1 MSDTDPYL
9 GGQYHW
15 VSEFAPPGMQK
26 FLSYVAGWTSVLAWQ
41 PALAG
46 GLYPAMSAIEAL
58 ASYQDSSFVFTAWQG
73 SLIMIAL
80 GFLTV
85 PFNTVWR
92 RALPMFETIVLV
104 FHFAGFLAIIIP
116 LWALTPVKNP
126 TSEVF
131 GSVVNSGGWSNTGLA
146 MLVGQVAT
154 FYTLAGSDSAVHLSE
169 EVEDAGLT
177 VPRSIVYS
185 YLANSAMGFVML
197 ITMMYCM
204 GPLDV
209 AIETGS
215 PFVSA
220 FTQIGTAGA
229 TGLTIILFVLLIA
242 GNNTCTTTESRQM
255 WAFARDRGLPF
266 STWLSKIDAKW
277 NVPLNCIIVSIAIN
291 IILCLINLGSNFAFN
306 IIIGLSS
313 TGSLA
318 TYFVSIGCLI
328 TARLRAEPLPP
339 ARWSLGRWGMAV
351 NILAVVWSTQVFI
364 FCFFPVTYPVTAD
377 SLEDMNW
384 VVVIFF
390 AVVVLSAGFYVAH
403 GRKHYHGPVAFV
415 QGQRSGNVLQ
425 TVGDGEVEVFRE
437 K

>member
-1 MSDTDPYL
+1 MSYI
-9 GGQYHW
+9 
-15 VSEFAPPGMQK
+15 
-26 FLSYVAGWTSVLAWQ
+26 AGWTSVLAWQ

-58 ASYQDSSFVFTAWQG
+58 AIYQNANFAFTAWQG

-92 RALPMFETIVLV
+92 KALPMFETIVLIL
-104 FHFAGFLAIIIP
+104 HFAGFLAVIIP
-116 LWALTPVKNP
+116 LWVMTPVKNP
-126 TSEVF
+126 ASEVF
-131 GSVVNSGGWSNTGLA
+131 ASVVNSGGWTNTGLA
-146 MLVGQVAT
+146 MLVGQVST

-197 ITMMYCM
+197 ITMMFCM
-204 GPLDV
+204 GDLTD
-209 AIETGS
+209 AINEGS
-215 PFVSA
+215 PFISA
-220 FTQIGTAGA
+220 FSQTGTAGA
-229 TGLTIILFVLLIA
+229 TGLTLILFVLLVA

-266 STWLSKIDAKW
+266 STWLSKIDSRW
-277 NVPLNCIIVSIAIN
+277 NVPLNCIIVSIVIN
-291 IILCLINLGSNFAFN
+291 IILCLINLGSNFGFN

-318 TYFVSIGCLI
+318 TYFCSIGCLI
-328 TARLRAEPLPP
+328 SARMRAAPLPP
-339 ARWSLGRWGMAV
+339 ARWSLGRWGMFINIVAV
-351 NILAVVWSTQVFI
+351 LWSVQVFI
-364 FCFFPVTYPVTAD
+364 FCFFPVTYPITSD

-390 AVVVLSAGFYVAH
+390 AVVILSAVFYAFH
-403 GRKHYHGPVAFV
+403 GRKHYKGPVVFID
-415 QGQRSGNVLQ
+415 GQRHGDVLQ
-425 TVGDGEVEVFRE
+425 TVGDTEEEVFE
-437 K
+437 SK

>member
-1 MSDTDPYL
+1 
-9 GGQYHW
+9 
-15 VSEFAPPGMQK
+15 MQK

-58 ASYQDSSFVFTAWQG
+58 ATYQNESSAFTAWQG

-92 RALPMFETIVLV
+92 KALPMFETIVLV
-104 FHFAGFLAIIIP
+104 LHFAGFLAIVIP
-116 LWALTPVKNP
+116 LWVMTPTKNP
-126 TSEVF
+126 ASEVF
-131 GSVVNSGGWSNTGLA
+131 GSVVNSGGWTNTGLA

-185 YLANSAMGFVML
+185 YLANSALGFIML
-197 ITMMYCM
+197 ITMMFCM
-204 GPLDV
+204 GDLSDV
-209 AIETGS
+209 IETGS

-229 TGLTIILFVLLIA
+229 SGLTIILLILLAA

-266 STWLSKIDAKW
+266 STWLSKIDDRW
-277 NVPLNCIIVSIAIN
+277 NVPMNCIIVSIAIN
-291 IILCLINLGSNFAFN
+291 VVLCLINLGSNFAFN

-318 TYFVSIGCLI
+318 TYFCSIGCLI
-328 TARLRAEPLPP
+328 SARLRKDPLPP
-339 ARWSLGRWGMAV
+339 ARWSLGRWGMTINIIAV
-351 NILAVVWSTQVFI
+351 LWSVQVFI
-364 FCFFPVTYPVTAD
+364 FCFFPVTYPVTSD
-377 SLEDMNW
+377 SLDDMNW
-384 VVVIFF
+384 VVIIFF
-390 AVVVLSAGFYVAH
+390 AVVLLSGGFYVLH
-403 GRKHYHGPVAFV
+403 GRKHYKGPVTYV
-415 QGQRSGNVLQ
+415 QGQRSDDVLQ
-425 TVGDGEVEVFRE
+425 TVGEKEVEVFAE
-437 K
+437 MK